1 MYIKQKNE
9 QVMSNKY
16 KDSKKHRGITVEV
29 RNDDFGKALRTWSK
43 KVQDSGLLKELKD
56 RMAYEKPAVEKQR
69 MRKQAR
75 KIKPETPYLFPGYL
89 YAAASRQAC
98 IPSGVRSTFPLV
110 E

>member
-1 MYIKQKNE
+1 
-9 QVMSNKY
+9 MSNKY

-75 KIKPETPYLFPGYL
+75 KRWE
-89 YAAASRQAC
+89 RE
-98 IPSGVRSTFPLV
+98 V
-110 E
+110 EEMIELGFWHKDKKY